1 MTHFMRDLLKPI
13 GARLADLRRVRLAGL
28 LGLASVLLLASCVQN
43 PVTGKK
49 DFLLVSEDWEL
60 QIGAQQYLP
69 LRQAQGG
76 DYVVDPGV
84 EAYVQAVG
92 KRLAAQSDR
101 RLPYEFHVINDS
113 SANAWALPG
122 GKISINRGLLVQL
135 KNESELA
142 AVLGHEIVHA
152 AAKHGAKGQTRGIG
166 LQLGVL
172 TATVLGG
179 REGYGQ
185 QAQLLSSVGAQ
196 LINSQY
202 GQGAELEADRYGMT
216 YMDRAGYDPQGAVE
230 LQRTFVK
237 LSEGRSSDALSK
249 LFASHPPSEK
259 RVSQNIETAR
269 ALGAGGELKA
279 REYQAA
285 IAPLMRSRKAY
296 EAFDKAQ
303 LAFQEKDTASAAKL
317 LRAAIRIEPR
327 EAHFHSLAGDI
338 ALSQNNLGT
347 AKASFDK
354 AISLND
360 EFYYY
365 YLQRG
370 RINEMQNNARAAQ
383 ADYANSMKLLP
394 TSAAQLS
401 LGQYAERAG
410 KESVAKRYYAMA
422 AQAQGADGDKARAAL
437 MKLEPP
443 AAQESQATRL
453 LVRQG
458 LTSRGTF
465 AVELINQTSRNIAGV
480 RLGISAGRGTPEQ
493 VLNVRQA
500 IPAGQSRV
508 VDTRRALT
516 RPQSERMVVRILD
529 TQVQR

>member
-1 MTHFMRDLLKPI
+1 MTHSIRHLLKPVI
-13 GARLADLRRVRLAGL
+13 APLAAACRSRLPGMFC
-28 LGLASVLLLASCVQN
+28 LASVLLLSACVQN

-84 EAYVQAVG
+84 EAYVQSVG
-92 KRLAAQSDR
+92 QRLAAQSDR
-101 RLPYEFHVINDS
+101 KLPYEFHVINDS

-172 TATVLGG
+172 TATLLAD

-185 QAQLLSSVGAQ
+185 QAQVLSSVGAQ
-196 LINSQY
+196 LITSQY
-202 GQGAELEADRYGMT
+202 GQGAELEADRFGMT

-237 LSEGRSSDALSK
+237 LSEGQPTDAFSQ
-249 LFASHPPSEK
+249 LFASHPPSAK
-259 RVSQNIETAR
+259 RVKQNIATAR
-269 ALGAGGELKA
+269 TLGQGGDLKE
-279 REYQAA
+279 REYQVAM
-285 IAPLMRSRKAY
+285 APLMRSRKAY
-296 EAFDKAQ
+296 ETFDKAQ
-303 LAFQEKDTASAAKL
+303 QAFQKKDTRSASKL
-317 LRAAIRIEPR
+317 LQAAIRLEPR

-338 ALSQNNLGT
+338 ALSQKNLSS
-347 AKASFDK
+347 AKRSFDK

-370 RINEMQNNARAAQ
+370 RINELQKNARAAQ
-383 ADYANSMKLLP
+383 ADYANSVKLLP

-410 KESVAKRYYAMA
+410 NDAVAKRYYAMA
-422 AQAQGADGDKARAAL
+422 AQARGTDGDTARAAL
-437 MKLEPP
+437 MKLDPP
-443 AAQESQATRL
+443 ETQETRL

-465 AVELINQTSRNIAGV
+465 AIELINQTSRNISGV
-480 RLGISAGRGTPEQ
+480 RLGLSAGKGTPQQ
-493 VLNVRQA
+493 VLMVRKG

-508 VDTRRALT
+508 VDTGRRLT
-516 RPQSERMVVRILD
+516 RPQSERMLVQVLD
-529 TQVQR
+529 AQIQR